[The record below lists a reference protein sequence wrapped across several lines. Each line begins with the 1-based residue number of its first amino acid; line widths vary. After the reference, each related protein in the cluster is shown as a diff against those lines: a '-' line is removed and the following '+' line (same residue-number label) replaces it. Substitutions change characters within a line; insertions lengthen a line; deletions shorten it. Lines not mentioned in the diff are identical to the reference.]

1 MQPEDKARERRKRR
15 AEPDPPSPMPRSVK
29 YAWGLAVS
37 ALLALS
43 FFVDQASPLMPLLHR
58 AIDALQT
65 QTAPIESR

>member
-1 MQPEDKARERRKRR
+1 METDAQKRERRRR
-15 AEPDPPSPMPRSVK
+15 RKEEEPPSPMPRSVK

-65 QTAPIESR
+65 QTAPIENK